1 MSFTFPSVR
10 KGDQG
15 AVGRTGE
22 KGAQG
27 EKGQAGKSGV
37 KYVRWGRTTCPSGA
51 DIVYKGSRIIT
62 KRSLICHLKAF
73 YVRKKYAY
81 SKCIRENFLV
91 KRDNIPGHCGIFFQ
105 GLELRNRILEH

>member
-15 AVGRTGE
+15 SVGRTGE

-27 EKGQAGKSGV
+27 EKGPAGKSGV

-51 DIVYKGSRIIT
+51 DIVYKGT
-62 KRSLICHLKAF
+62 
-73 YVRKKYAY
+73 
-81 SKCIRENFLV
+81 
-91 KRDNIPGHCGIFFQ
+91 GI
-105 GLELRNRILEH
+105 